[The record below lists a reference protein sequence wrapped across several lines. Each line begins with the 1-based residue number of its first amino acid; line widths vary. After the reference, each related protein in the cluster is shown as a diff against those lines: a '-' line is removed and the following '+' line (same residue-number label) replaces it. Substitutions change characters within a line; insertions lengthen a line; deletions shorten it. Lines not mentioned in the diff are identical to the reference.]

1 METYYKMSIN
11 TVIFDLD
18 GTLLD
23 TLDDLH
29 ASVNHALA
37 QSGFPLRTRDEVRA
51 FVGNGIRK
59 LIERAVPDGTGA
71 EDTER
76 VFELFKAHY
85 SAHCRDST
93 APYPGMSELM
103 SALKSAGYKL
113 GVVSNKADAP
123 VKELIA
129 HFFPDTFGAV
139 IGERS
144 GVRRKPAPDSVLSA
158 LGELGSSR
166 EEAVYVG
173 DSDVDA
179 QTAQNALLPCIL
191 VSWGFKSRAFLET
204 LGADAIADSTAELGV
219 FVEKLGKV

>member
-1 METYYKMSIN
+1 METYYEMSIS

-37 QSGFPLRTRDEVRA
+37 QSRLPLRTRDEVRA
-51 FVGNGIRK
+51 FVGNGIHK
-59 LIERAVPDGTGA
+59 LIERAVPEGTGA

-76 VFELFKAHY
+76 VFECFKAHY
-85 SAHCRDST
+85 SVHCRDNT
-93 APYPGMSELM
+93 APYPGMSELL
-103 SALKSAGYKL
+103 SALKGTGYRL

-179 QTAQNALLPCIL
+179 QTAQNAHLPCIL
-191 VSWGFKSRAFLET
+191 VSWGFKSREFLET
-204 LGADAIADSTAELGV
+204 LGADAIADSTAELGM
-219 FVEKLGKV
+219 FVEKLGKI